1 MAIQLPTLLSSQQVA
16 ASIPQPTQE
25 LLVDA
30 QLAENTLYS
39 TIAQADITTLV
50 LTLVIG
56 LLIALSLS
64 VYKRRTQLKTV
75 DYKIDQYHE
84 SLFAKDFCSKEAVD
98 VSTSL

>member
-25 LLVDA
+25 LLVDG
-30 QLAENTLYS
+30 QLAENTLYA
-39 TIAQADITTLV
+39 TIAQADITTLA
-50 LTLVIG
+50 LTLVVG
-56 LLIALSLS
+56 LLIALSFS
-64 VYKRRTQLKTV
+64 IYKRRTQLKTV
-75 DYKIDQYHE
+75 DYNIDQYHE